1 MFFIIAATFLTPVF
15 NVLFNYKEKA
25 TIACAISMRFFIRK
39 DKVRKTTHYEIE
51 ILLLVERINKY
62 YLTSYFFVMYR
73 VLSM

>member
-1 MFFIIAATFLTPVF
+1 
-15 NVLFNYKEKA
+15 
-25 TIACAISMRFFIRK
+25 MRFFIRK
-39 DKVRKTTHYEIE
+39 DKERKTTHYEIE